1 MVTLPAVDAPHPLAA
16 AATPRGGR
24 RRTAGC
30 WLALTVLLVLQA
42 CAAPR
47 QTAAGPH
54 GSSPQADLA
63 LTSSERVNLALK
75 FEPRHPRLN
84 FLNGLVYESRSAIGS
99 EGRELA
105 RIGYQMASRLDPGF
119 WPADYQLALLALE
132 ERQATEAQLHLL
144 SALQK
149 APDEARLWYA
159 LARASHCAG
168 AVAIAAGALEQ
179 AQALQPADAA
189 EAYETAALVSAA
201 RGDAVQSEHWAR
213 RFAAVAPAQYA
224 QELKRRSAD
233 LLRSAAASPAAAAA
247 GGAMPSAAA
256 VPTASSASSPTSAT
270 PPAVAKAGARPQR
283 NTAVVDVV
291 ILRRNELRSTSQ
303 GINLL
308 DALKLQFGASLL
320 STSWSRVTDRRL
332 DTDTEDLVN
341 RKRDLQLAIPTISY
355 SLNIANAQSGG
366 STVEA
371 RPTLLISDGTLS
383 KIFTGGTLTYAS
395 DGQLASNSFT
405 KEVGLS
411 LSVKP
416 EFVSDDLVNLT
427 VSTAL
432 EVFATT
438 PSPGTFRQTLQTE
451 KSATEISTDLRFGET
466 VLIYGGKTTQADRSE
481 SKTPLLGD
489 VPLLRHAFSA
499 RGGSESESGLLILLS
514 LREREGADGGAARER
529 AERQRIEQLAAQ
541 LLRGVGRD
549 LPPLEGGRRFRE
561 PNPRLYQLANPGREF
576 DARYLAGI
584 GLDASLLAD
593 RRLPIPEKESAR

>member
-1 MVTLPAVDAPHPLAA
+1 MLFPPAVEAPCPLGAA
-16 AATPRGGR
+16 SPGQGGHRCAAGR
-24 RRTAGC
+24 
-30 WLALTVLLVLQA
+30 WLAVATLLVLQG
-42 CAAPR
+42 CATPGR
-47 QTAAGPH
+47 PAGGLHDVP
-54 GSSPQADLA
+54 ARLDLA

-75 FEPRHPRLN
+75 FEPRNPRLN

-105 RIGYQMASRLDPGF
+105 LIGYQMAGRLDPGF

-132 ERQATEAQLHLL
+132 ERHAAEAQLHLL

-168 AVAIAAGALEQ
+168 AVATAAGALEQ
-179 AQALQPADAA
+179 GLALQPADSA
-189 EAYETAALVSAA
+189 EDYETAALVSAA
-201 RGDAVQSEHWAR
+201 SGDAARAEHWAR
-213 RFAAVAPAQYA
+213 LFAAVAPARHT

-233 LLRSAAASPAAAAA
+233 LLRLAAARQPAAGAAAALAAAAA
-247 GGAMPSAAA
+247 PAAPAASSAAA
-256 VPTASSASSPTSAT
+256 
-270 PPAVAKAGARPQR
+270 AKAGPRPKR
-283 NTAVVDVV
+283 HTAVVDVV
-291 ILRRNELRSTSQ
+291 ILRRNEVRSTSQ

-308 DALKLQFGASLL
+308 DALKLQFGGTLL
-320 STSWSRVTDRRL
+320 STSWNRVTDRRL
-332 DTDTEDLVN
+332 GADTEDAIN

-395 DGQLASNSFT
+395 DGQLASSSFT

-416 EFVSDDLVNLT
+416 EFISDNLVNLT

-451 KSATEISTDLRFGET
+451 KSSTEISTDLRFGET
-466 VLIYGGKTTQADRSE
+466 VLIYGGKTTQAERSE

-489 VPLLRHAFSA
+489 VPLLRNAFSA
-499 RGGSESESGLLILLS
+499 RAGSETESGLLILLS
-514 LREREGADGGAARER
+514 LREREGADDGEAREQ
-529 AERQRIEQLAAQ
+529 AERRSIDQLAAQ
-541 LLRGVGRD
+541 LLRSVGRSA
-549 LPPLEGGRRFRE
+549 PAEGGRRIKE

-576 DARYLAGI
+576 DGRYLAGI
-584 GLDASLLAD
+584 GLDASLLAA
-593 RRLPIPEKESAR
+593 RRPPTQEEESTP

>member
-1 MVTLPAVDAPHPLAA
+1 MVTLPAVDAPRPLPAA
-16 AATPRGGR
+16 ALPRGGR

-30 WLALTVLLVLQA
+30 CLALTLLLVLQA

-132 ERQATEAQLHLL
+132 ERQAAEAQLHLL

-179 AQALQPADAA
+179 AQALQPADAV

-213 RFAAVAPAQYA
+213 QFAAVAPARHA
-224 QELKRRSAD
+224 QELKRRSTE
-233 LLRSAAASPAAAAA
+233 LLRSAAASPAAA
-247 GGAMPSAAA
+247 GGATPSAAA
-256 VPTASSASSPTSAT
+256 AAAAVPAASSASSPT
-270 PPAVAKAGARPQR
+270 PPAVAQARPRPQR
-283 NTAVVDVV
+283 HTAVVDVV

-308 DALKLQFGASLL
+308 DALKLQFGGSLL

-549 LPPLEGGRRFRE
+549 LAPQEGGRRFRE
-561 PNPRLYQLANPGREF
+561 PNHRLYQLANPGREF